1 LPIAAYSEVM
11 EKGNKKA
18 SGNVSDRRFMV
29 CEKAMQ
35 KCEEYL
41 KAFLIGSFALRHSV

>member
-1 LPIAAYSEVM
+1 M

-29 CEKAMQ
+29 CEKAMLAMQ
-35 KCEEYL
+35 ECEE
-41 KAFLIGSFALRHSV
+41 